1 MHVFVSQKTLSPVRW
16 HEAFPDSV
24 TVRTPSEVRGLAKGK
39 GCVWLDFTSLTP
51 ADRQLWLVQCQ
62 DLKRPVI
69 VLSNVPNDDEA
80 IRVFSSGACG
90 YCHVLAAVNQ
100 LREVALVVEH
110 GGYWVGSSF
119 IEKVL
124 QLSAHH
130 LSHAPE
136 HEAFPFADLLTER
149 EMMVAHEVAHGAT
162 NREIASSLDITERTV
177 KAHLASIFSKTG
189 ARDRIQLVLMLN
201 QLETTIA

>member
-24 TVRTPSEVRGLAKGK
+24 TVRSPNEVRDLAKDK

-51 ADRQLWLVQCQ
+51 ADRQLWLAQCQ
-62 DLKRPVI
+62 DLKCPII

-136 HEAFPFADLLTER
+136 QDAFPFADLLTER

-201 QLETTIA
+201 QLESTVA